1 MKTTVEINDDLLKAA
16 KKAAI
21 EEGITLRELLE
32 QALRNRLLSSRD
44 TYGGFE
50 SRGALYEG
58 WEDFVRV
65 LDAAMKDGSGHR
77 TRSGKAS

>member
-21 EEGITLRELLE
+21 EEGITLRELLD
-32 QALRNRLLSSRD
+32 QALRHRLFGARD
-44 TYGGFE
+44 AYGGFAN
-50 SRGALYEG
+50 RGALYEG

-65 LDAAMKDGSGHR
+65 LDAAMQDGAPHR
-77 TRSGKAS
+77 TRTGTAS